1 MEVSDQ
7 GSTISSGSSSNK
19 SNGEVQKHEEE
30 KISI

>member
-7 GSTISSGSSSNK
+7 GSTISSSGNK

-30 KISI
+30 KSNNK